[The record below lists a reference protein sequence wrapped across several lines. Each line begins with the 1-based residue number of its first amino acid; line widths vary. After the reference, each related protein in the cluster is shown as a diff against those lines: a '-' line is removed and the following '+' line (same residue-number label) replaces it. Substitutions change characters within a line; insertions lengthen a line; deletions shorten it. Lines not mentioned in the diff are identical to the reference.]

1 MSLAFIVSFL
11 FATAAGFVYLNVT
24 DEMPQILTM
33 TVLGLS
39 LLFFLY
45 FAPWELQL
53 TMLVYIVYKSGLFF
67 SFSQNS

>member
-11 FATAAGFVYLNVT
+11 LAIVAGFVYLNVT
-24 DEMPQILTM
+24 DEIPQILTM

-39 LLFFLY
+39 LLLFLY

-53 TMLVYIVYKSGLFF
+53 TMLVYVAYKSRLFF
-67 SFSQNS
+67 SFIQNS

>member
-11 FATAAGFVYLNVT
+11 FATTAGVVYLNVT

-39 LLFFLY
+39 LLLLLY

>member
-11 FATAAGFVYLNVT
+11 FATVAGFVYLNVT
-24 DEMPQILTM
+24 DEIPQILTI

-53 TMLVYIVYKSGLFF
+53 TMLIYVAYKSRLFLGF
-67 SFSQNS
+67 SENS

>member
-24 DEMPQILTM
+24 DEIPQILTI

-53 TMLVYIVYKSGLFF
+53 TMLIYVAYKSRLFLGF
-67 SFSQNS
+67 SENS